1 MKNKPQIKE
10 LEQQVKNIPTSIFKN
25 QEEADKL
32 FTKCQERM
40 QGKCDQSEVTD
51 SPNNE
56 TESNKKFVLTSAFA
70 NKEAADQLTNEVI
83 KRRQLKDI
91 KPITYEHQENDSE
104 YTYNVTY
111 NKEKLKEILEKL
123 KEYNYIT
130 VGKVKSAGN
139 VTKWPATKK
148 NIQKRIAYLFSLS
161 HSSKISNHKLHPETI
176 IHHKENGSD
185 FVTYEY
191 SYERLPD
198 LYFYIDIIIND
209 ERVTY
214 YYDLFGYIPK
224 GIPEF
229 ISCETQRR
237 LAVQEILNY
246 IDSPELVNHDTDTTI
261 KVSNP
266 DYDYKGLNELYK
278 ETLQCL
284 NFKLITVKKKIDN
297 QEAVSGLT
305 LQRKRK

>member
-1 MKNKPQIKE
+1 MNENNK
-10 LEQQVKNIPTSIFKN
+10 KNI
-25 QEEADKL
+25 
-32 FTKCQERM
+32 
-40 QGKCDQSEVTD
+40 
-51 SPNNE
+51 
-56 TESNKKFVLTSAFA
+56 LTSAFA
-70 NKEAADQLTNEVI
+70 NKEAADQLTDEVI
-83 KRRQLKDI
+83 KRRQLEDI
-91 KPITYEHQENDSE
+91 KPIVYEHQENDTE

-111 NKEKLKEILEKL
+111 DKEKLKEILEKL
-123 KEYNYIT
+123 KEYSYTT
-130 VGKVKSAGN
+130 VGKVKSVGD

-161 HSSKISNHKLHPETI
+161 HSSKISNHKLHPKTI

-224 GIPEF
+224 GIPEY
-229 ISCETQRR
+229 IARETQRR
-237 LAVQEILNY
+237 LAVKEILNY
-246 IDSPELVNHDTDTTI
+246 IDSSELVNHDTDTII
-261 KVSNP
+261 KVPSP

-284 NFKLITVKKKIDN
+284 NFKLVAVKKNLND
-297 QEAVSGLT
+297 QEVVSGLT
-305 LQRKRK
+305 LQKKRK